1 MILSI
6 IKNNNFEI
14 LYFYSLRILILIVVI
29 IDFLKYV

>member
-14 LYFYSLRILILIVVI
+14 LYFYSLRILIVII